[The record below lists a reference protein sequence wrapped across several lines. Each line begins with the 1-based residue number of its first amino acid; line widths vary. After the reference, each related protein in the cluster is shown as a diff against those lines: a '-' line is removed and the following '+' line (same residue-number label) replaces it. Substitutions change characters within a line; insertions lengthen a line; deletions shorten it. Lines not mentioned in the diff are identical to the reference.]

1 MLELQRIDF
10 GTIAVK
16 VRRVE
21 CGGNEEMSQIKGET
35 MSQLLEI
42 DTILEEKFN
51 QETSNVDQIKSKI
64 NALNDKVTEN
74 INHLKDLNEQ
84 NPSLGHKTSKK
95 NSSGS
100 APSSQGIARNRQPF
114 PGRPF
119 ASCRN
124 KAEIDKELS
133 KTTQCGKAPTYW
145 LPKLK
150 ELKHLLSINWYTK

>member
-10 GTIAVK
+10 GTIGVK

-21 CGGNEEMSQIKGET
+21 CGENEEMSQIKGET

-51 QETSNVDQIKSKI
+51 QGASNVDQIKSKI

-84 NPSLGHKTSKK
+84 TRSLGHKTSKK
-95 NSSGS
+95 NSS
-100 APSSQGIARNRQPF
+100 ALRQARKASQ
-114 PGRPF
+114 
-119 ASCRN
+119 
-124 KAEIDKELS
+124 EIDKELS
-133 KTTQCGKAPTYW
+133 KITQ
-145 LPKLK
+145 
-150 ELKHLLSINWYTK
+150 